1 MELHSDSI
9 ISQTL
14 SKPVIESNLSN
25 VESGKEVSIYGSVDV
40 AGVTTTSSTLSTNA
54 NVSGIVTATSFV
66 GGGSNLT
73 NTTGNNVTGGYIN
86 AVRLI
91 IQDPPLRA

>member
-1 MELHSDSI
+1 MELYSDSI

-14 SKPVIESNLSN
+14 SKPVIESSLSD
-25 VESGKEVSIYGSVDV
+25 VESGKEVSIYGSVNV
-40 AGVTTTSSTLSTNA
+40 AGITTTSSTLSTNA

-66 GGGSNLT
+66 GDGSNIT
-73 NTTGNNVTGGYIN
+73 NTAGSTVTSGYIN